1 VKRGPAATRQLQHSA
16 SAGRRGFTL
25 VEVLIA
31 SAVLALVSTLIMSS
45 FSSLKRS
52 RDNLR
57 RSSERYRE
65 GRLALARIH
74 RELASAYVSKHLPID
89 MSLAQRKTQFV
100 GKASSP
106 ADRVDFTSFANQ
118 RLDRDS
124 RESDQTELSYYGT
137 PNEKQ
142 RGVTDLVRRHDAA
155 LDLEPDRG
163 GRVQVMATDIDLFD
177 LQYLDPLLGDW
188 VEEWDSTTMVRQLD
202 RLPLQVRVVLVLN
215 GGPRSTGGS
224 ARSPITFATKLSINM
239 MSPLT
244 FGVQ

>member
-1 VKRGPAATRQLQHSA
+1 MSPVPATLRRAA
-16 SAGRRGFTL
+16 AGRGFTL
-25 VEVLIA
+25 IEVLIA
-31 SAVLALVSTLIMSS
+31 SAVLALVSTLILSS

-65 GRLALARIH
+65 GRLALARIN
-74 RELASAYVSKHLPID
+74 RELASAYISKHLPID
-89 MSLAQRKTQFV
+89 LSLAQRKTQFV
-100 GKASSP
+100 GRAGSP

-124 RESDQTELSYYGT
+124 HESDQTELSYYGL

-142 RGVTDLVRRHDAA
+142 RGVTDLVRRNDAS
-155 LDLEPDRG
+155 LDLIPDRG

-177 LQYLDPLLGDW
+177 LQYLDPLVGDW
-188 VEEWDSTTMVRQLD
+188 VEEWDSTSVARHLD
-202 RLPLQVRVVLVLN
+202 RLPLQVRVLLVLN
-215 GGPRSTGGS
+215 GGARSSSGS
-224 ARSPITFATKLSINM
+224 ARSPIQFVTKLGINM
-239 MSPLT
+239 LSPLT